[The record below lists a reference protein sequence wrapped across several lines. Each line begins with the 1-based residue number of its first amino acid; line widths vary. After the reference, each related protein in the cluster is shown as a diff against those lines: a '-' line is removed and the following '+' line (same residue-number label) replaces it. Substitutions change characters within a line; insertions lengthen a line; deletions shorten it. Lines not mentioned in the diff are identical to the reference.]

1 MSGASLGA
9 DVVIAGAGLVGTSL
23 ALALGDSGLQ
33 VRIVDPAP
41 PAAAQQPGYDDRSTA
56 LAPASRRILE
66 GLGVWPAIASEAAP
80 IRTIHVSE
88 QGSFGMTRL
97 QAAREGLDALGWV
110 VPNRVLGGALQA
122 RLTPLSP
129 AVATLGAGVTD
140 VATAPEG
147 AQVSL
152 DNGDT
157 MTTRLVVAADGTH
170 SVLREQLG
178 LSQRVDDYHQQA
190 LVANVTPARNPAGLA
205 FERFTPDGPLAV
217 LPLTGGRCAL
227 VWTAPAERAETL
239 AALPDAAFLEALQA
253 AFGYRL
259 GRFLAVGRR
268 SVYPLGL
275 RRSEQRVT
283 ERGVVIGNAART
295 LHPVAGQGLNLAL
308 RDVAELAERLHA
320 VGRRDGDPGA
330 ADVLAGYSDARAGDH
345 RRVTVFTDGLV
356 RLFSNRLPGLR
367 LARNLGLVGM
377 ELMPAAR
384 EQLMHRAMGRFGRLP
399 RLARGLPLEAPH
411 G

>member
-1 MSGASLGA
+1 MTDASLTA
-9 DVVIAGAGLVGTSL
+9 DVVIAGGGLVGASL
-23 ALALGDSGLQ
+23 ALALGNSGLH
-33 VRIVDPAP
+33 VRIVDPASP
-41 PAAAQQPGYDDRSTA
+41 TAAQQPGYDDRSTA

-66 GLGVWPAIASEAAP
+66 SLGVWSAIAPEAAP

-88 QGSFGMTRL
+88 QGGFGITRL
-97 QAAREGLDALGWV
+97 HAAREGLDALGWV
-110 VPNRVLGGALQA
+110 VPNRVLGSALQA
-122 RLTPLSP
+122 RLTPLAP
-129 AVATLGAGVTD
+129 AVATVTAGVSGVTTD
-140 VATAPEG
+140 LEG
-147 AQVSL
+147 ARVALDDGRTVS
-152 DNGDT
+152 
-157 MTTRLVVAADGTH
+157 TRLVVAADGTH

-205 FERFTPDGPLAV
+205 FERFTPDGPLAL

-227 VWTAPAERAETL
+227 VWTVPGERAETL
-239 AALPDAAFLEALQA
+239 AALPEAAFLDALQT

-320 VGRRDGDPGA
+320 AGQRGGDPGA
-330 ADVLAGYSDARAGDH
+330 AELLAGYSDARASDH

-377 ELMPAAR
+377 ELLPAAR